1 MDELGPYFAVLYPT
15 VVCRGPRSAY
25 DDTRR
30 ATCRAFNVLTADAFR
45 DFADRITPAACIPVH
60 TPEEAIEELEHCT
73 RQLGFKVAMF
83 GSLVA
88 RPVDAIAI
96 ADAEA
101 ARFVAWYDTLGLDS
115 EHDYAPLWARS
126 AEP

>member
-1 MDELGPYFAVLYPT
+1 MYP
-15 VVCRGPRSAY
+15 
-25 DDTRR
+25 
-30 ATCRAFNVLTADAFR
+30 
-45 DFADRITPAACIPVH
+45 
-60 TPEEAIEELEHCT
+60 PEEAIEELEHCT

-115 EHDYAPLWARS
+115 EYDYDPLWARCAELGVVGVEILMQAYETLD
-126 AEP
+126 AEPGRLGPVDVCENRAEQVGD